1 MYVEHGYAK
10 RYGVD
15 DGELAELVGGIWT
28 SEQLIAGRRQ

>member
-15 DGELAELVGGIWT
+15 DGELAELVGESGT
-28 SEQLIAGRRQ
+28 VNS